1 MSSPFPKGL
10 CQICHDEFYNFKAF
24 FIKLNEGQSIL
35 TELLTE
41 VGISVKTMN
50 YLTDRKTL
58 FPSKFPCMP
67 KVVPS
72 ASHFNK
78 TKIQESP
85 EKVIIER
92 STKRIRKM
100 PTRYY
105 SETFDE
111 LSV

>member
-10 CQICHDEFYNFKAF
+10 CQICHDEFYNFKTF

-35 TELLTE
+35 TELLSE

-50 YLTDRKTL
+50 YLADRKTI

-67 KVVPS
+67 KAVPL
-72 ASHFNK
+72 ASHFTK

-85 EKVIIER
+85 PENVIIER

-100 PTRYY
+100 PSR
-105 SETFDE
+105 
-111 LSV
+111 